1 MCDVPRPQPTTDDMK
16 SAILLFPGPVVTFR
30 AFRQCAPH
38 FVRGSTKNEFH
49 DALEQLK
56 PDFGSVLSARVARST
71 QPTKVFVKRQLN
83 MFATWPSVNLC
94 QLNDYNSKYNLPLH
108 KSITN
113 NIKDLLLRQN
123 QITLEQ
129 YNA

>member
-1 MCDVPRPQPTTDDMK
+1 MCDVPRPQPTTDDVK
-16 SAILLFPGPVVTFR
+16 LAILLFPGPVVTFR
-30 AFRQCAPH
+30 AFRQCAPR

-71 QPTKVFVKRQLN
+71 QPTKVFVKRQPN

-108 KSITN
+108 KSITK

-123 QITLEQ
+123 LITLKQ